1 MSIPYTST
9 SLAIKGYAD
18 SALAKSET
26 NDCVVRAIAS
36 AFDIEYFKAH
46 KWVADKFN
54 RKPKKGTFGFP
65 AGMDR
70 MSTNN
75 TRMNYKR
82 TKTID
87 PKHLTTNGGKSKM
100 TVGTFAKEY
109 NIGTYIIRVDRHAFT
124 IKDGSVIGNPNDATQ
139 LRKIIK
145 NAWKIS

>member
-65 AGMDR
+65 VGMNR
-70 MSTNN
+70 MSDNK
-75 TRMNYKR
+75 TRMNYKS

-87 PKHLTTNGGKSKM
+87 PKHLTTNNGKSKM

-124 IKDGSVIGNPNDATQ
+124 IKDGSVIGNPEDATK